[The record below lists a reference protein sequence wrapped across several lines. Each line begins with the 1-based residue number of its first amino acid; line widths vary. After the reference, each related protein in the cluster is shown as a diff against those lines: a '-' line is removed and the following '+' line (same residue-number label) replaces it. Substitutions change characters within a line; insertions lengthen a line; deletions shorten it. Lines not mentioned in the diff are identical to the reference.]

1 MATNVTTNEGSDRG
15 WLRETF
21 SFPHPVNEFAA
32 RSVAGMVVVLAVA
45 IILFDIRW
53 LLFVL
58 AYGFLAR
65 VLTGPSLS
73 PMGMLATKLIAP
85 KILKRNKAVAGPPK
99 RFAQTVG
106 LVFSFTAVVLAYG
119 FGQVGAAYAVV
130 SVLIFFAALEAL
142 VGFCTGCFV
151 FGFLMRWGVIPDDV
165 CERCNNI
172 QYAEEAIA
180 AFEAEQAHK
189 QAAS

>member
-1 MATNVTTNEGSDRG
+1 MANNVVTNDNSNRG

-21 SFPHPVNEFAA
+21 SFPHPVNEYAA
-32 RSVAGMVVVLAVA
+32 RSVAAMVVVLALS
-45 IILFDIRW
+45 IILFDVRW

-85 KILKRNKAVAGPPK
+85 KLLKRNRAVAGPPK
-99 RFAQTVG
+99 RFAQAIG
-106 LVFSFTAVVLAYG
+106 LVFSVTAIVLAYG
-119 FGQVGAAYAVV
+119 FGQVGTAYAVV
-130 SVLIFFAALEAL
+130 GVLTSFAALEAFA
-142 VGFCTGCFV
+142 GFCTGCFV
-151 FGFLMRWGVIPDDV
+151 FGFLMRWGIIPDDV

-172 QYAEEAIA
+172 
-180 AFEAEQAHK
+180 
-189 QAAS
+189 

>member
-1 MATNVTTNEGSDRG
+1 MATNVATSDSSNRG

-21 SFPHPVNEFAA
+21 SFPHPVNEYAA
-32 RSVAGMVVVLAVA
+32 RSVAAMVVVLALA
-45 IILFDIRW
+45 IILFDVDW

-65 VLTGPSLS
+65 VFTGPSLS

-85 KILKRNKAVAGPPK
+85 KLLKRNRAVAGPPK

-106 LVFSFTAVVLAYG
+106 LVFSVAAIVLAYG

-130 SVLIFFAALEAL
+130 GVLIFFAALEAF

-151 FGFLMRWGVIPDDV
+151 FGFLMRWCVIPDDV

-180 AFEAEQAHK
+180 AFEAEQAEQH
-189 QAAS
+189 A